1 MINVCKGLH
10 CKKRIKGE
18 GKNFMMNGKE
28 YLESLKD
35 GRVVFLNGEKV
46 DDVTTHPAY
55 RNAARSYARMYDALH
70 DPKTKDVLTT
80 ETEDGYRT
88 HKFFKAPKS
97 KKELIE
103 SRDAIAEWSRLS
115 YGFMGRTPDYKA
127 SFTAHLE
134 PFADYYKGFEN
145 NARNWYKKATKEVP
159 FCNHTIINPMLD
171 RSKPLHENKD
181 VFVRAVEERDDGI
194 IVSGAKMVGT
204 AAALTHYNFVSNY
217 APTDLGDGDQSHA
230 LIFFVP
236 MNAPG
241 VKMISRQSYEL
252 LAAKSGTP
260 FDYPLSSRFDE
271 NDAVIV
277 LDHVFIP
284 WEDVL
289 TYKNVE
295 VTNSFFVETG
305 FFNRFTFHGCTR
317 FAVKL
322 DFMAGLLMKATES
335 AGSSVFRGVQAHIGE
350 ILAWRNTFW
359 AMSDAMAMNPQ
370 EGPNG
375 VVIPN
380 GHYGAAYRVLAPMV
394 WPKMVEVFEKIVAGG
409 LIQLP
414 SSSRDFLNAELRPYL
429 DKYYRGSNG
438 VDAEERTKLM
448 KMVWDAIGSE
458 FGGRHE
464 LYEINYGGNHENIR
478 LEVLKYADALGN
490 AGQYKAFAEQAMA
503 DYDLKGWT
511 NKTWMQAEKEPQLQ
525 N

>member
-1 MINVCKGLH
+1 MMD
-10 CKKRIKGE
+10 
-18 GKNFMMNGKE
+18 GKQ
-28 YLESLKD
+28 YLESLRD
-35 GRVVFLNGEKV
+35 GRVVYLDGEKV

-55 RNAARSYARMYDALH
+55 KNAARSYARMYDALH
-70 DPKTKDVLTT
+70 DPEKSKVLTT
-80 ETEDGYRT
+80 KTEEGFTT
-88 HKFFKAPKS
+88 HKYFKAPTS
-97 KKELIE
+97 KEELLE
-103 SRDAIAEWSRLS
+103 ARDAIAEWSKLS

-134 PFADYYKGFEN
+134 PFADYYKGFED
-145 NARNWYKKATKEVP
+145 NARNWYKKAVKEIP

-171 RSKPLHENKD
+171 RSKPLNENKD
-181 VFVRAVEERDDGI
+181 VFVRAVEERDGGI
-194 IVSGAKMVGT
+194 VVRGAKMVGT

-252 LAAKSGTP
+252 AALKNGKP
-260 FDYPLSSRFDE
+260 YDYPLSSRFDE

-277 LDHVFIP
+277 LDDVFIP
-284 WEDVL
+284 WENVL

-295 VTNSFFVETG
+295 VTNGFFVDTG
-305 FFNRFTFHGCTR
+305 FVNRFTFHGCTR

-322 DFMAGLLMKATES
+322 DFMAGLLLKATES
-335 AGSSVFRGVQAHIGE
+335 AGSDVFRGVQAHIGE

-359 AMSDAMAMNPQ
+359 GLSDAMALNPQ
-370 EGPNG
+370 KGPNG

-380 GHYGAAYRVLAPMV
+380 GHYGTAYRVLAPMV
-394 WPKMVEVFEKIVAGG
+394 WPKLVETFEKIVAGG

-414 SSSRDFLNAELRPYL
+414 SGANDFLNPEIRPYL
-429 DKYYRGSNG
+429 EKYYRGSG
-438 VDAEERTKLM
+438 GIDAEERTKLM

-458 FGGRHE
+458 FGGRNE

-478 LEVLKYADALGN
+478 LEVLKYANALGN
-490 AGQYKAFAEQAMA
+490 ANQYKEFAEEAMG
-503 DYDLKGWT
+503 DYDLHGWVNET
-511 NKTWMQAEKEPQLQ
+511 WKEVHKDLQKT
-525 N
+525 